1 MVSYIERDYQMIT
14 NIKSPIGTRKAFT
27 LIELLVVIAIIAILA
42 AILFPVF
49 AKVREK
55 ARAISCASNLKQ
67 IGLGFMQYQQDNDEV
82 SPYAFGSDGHPD
94 SSWGTQIFPYVK
106 STGVYICPDDT
117 YSRGANDIGSDY
129 STLTGQ
135 KPRVVSYSLTLA
147 AVWSPVNGDWNGD
160 WTASRAKLAS
170 ITSPSTTIQ
179 LSERWNGYHFMA
191 PGWAQESWCS
201 DGESLHG
208 QNGGP
213 AARTGHTGQSNYLF
227 CDGHVKAM
235 RYEQTVLQQ
244 GSEKPITDPSWPSY
258 MTPCPVSTANGAAN
272 SKYFGMWT
280 TKQD

>member
-1 MVSYIERDYQMIT
+1 MNRKTSFGT
-14 NIKSPIGTRKAFT
+14 NKGFT

-67 IGLGFMQYQQDNDEV
+67 LGLGFMQYAQDNDEV
-82 SPYAFGSDGHPD
+82 NPYVYGSDGHPD
-94 SSWGTQIFPYVK
+94 GSWSSQIYPYVK
-106 STGVYICPDDT
+106 SNGVYTCPDDS
-117 YSRGANDIGSDY
+117 YSRGANDVDINGNKLS
-129 STLTGQ
+129 GA
-135 KPRVVSYSLTLA
+135 PRVVSYSLTM
-147 AVWSPVNGDWNGD
+147 PVTWGTGGDWFGNYS
-160 WTASRAKLAS
+160 ASRASLAS
-170 ITSPSTTIQ
+170 ITSPSTSIE

-191 PGWAQESWCS
+191 PGWAQDTWCS
-201 DGESLHG
+201 DGESLFG
-208 QNGGP
+208 QNNGP

-244 GSEKPITDPSWPSY
+244 GSEKPVTDSSWPSY
-258 MTPCPVSTANGAAN
+258 IPHCPASTAKGAIN
-272 SKYFGMWT
+272 SNYFGMWT

>member
-1 MVSYIERDYQMIT
+1 MIT
-14 NIKSPIGTRKAFT
+14 NIKAPIGARKAFT

-42 AILFPVF
+42 SILFPVF

-67 IGLGFMQYQQDNDEV
+67 LGLGFMQYQQDNDEV
-82 SPYAFGSDGHPD
+82 SPYAYGNDGHPD
-94 SSWGTQIFPYVK
+94 SSWSTQILPYVK
-106 STGVYICPDDT
+106 STGVYVCPDDT
-117 YSRGANDIGSDY
+117 YGRGAVEKDINGNAI
-129 STLTGQ
+129 TGQ
-135 KPRVVSYSLTLA
+135 APRNVSYSLTLA
-147 AVWSPVNGDWNGD
+147 VNWSIGGDWNGD

-191 PGWAQESWCS
+191 PGWAQDSWCA

-208 QNGGP
+208 QNNGP
-213 AARTGHTGQSNYLF
+213 AARTGHTGMSNYLF

-244 GSEKPITDPSWPSY
+244 GSQKPITDSSWPSY
-258 MTPCPVSTANGAAN
+258 MIPCPVSTANGATN